1 MTLTNDI
8 TPSELLSAPVVPARN
23 LPPLPSA
30 DVKSV
35 LIQDLPLDVLD
46 QVGGGSGLT
55 LII

>member
-8 TPSELLSAPVVPARN
+8 TPSELLSTPVVPARN
-23 LPPLPSA
+23 LPPMPSVDA
-30 DVKSV
+30 KAV
-35 LIQDLPLDVLD
+35 LIQDLPLDLLD